1 MNQEKLPVV
10 KSTEIER
17 KIWDRL
23 TPRKTGGLVRNKVFR
38 FRDCVDWDGWYRK
51 PEKLNPDDW
60 ERSIMAGC
68 RGEWFAHV
76 VEGRQ
81 KVLDVGCGFGFPSF
95 YLARYGHEVVGVDPS
110 PSEIATARAIAE
122 RMENPGTRNTRN
134 TRTPSGHFHYI
145 QDYRPV
151 FFGHNTRFEVIEEN
165 KLPFADN
172 SFDAATLST
181 SLECMGEPEVL
192 LKELKRVLRPGSPIA
207 IEEEDRPV
215 TPVTPK
221 THPVWEKSSWAFF
234 TDEIWLWYELRITE
248 PHLDRRY
255 MLRLDMK
262 GKVAHKLQPVMESV
276 LSKKKGMPVMDFEK
290 VDIGLDEALAEIVDG
305 EYSEARG
312 YDPVSLKD
320 LLERMG
326 FTDLRFFAKPD
337 GAEFAKSLE
346 KDGLLEKMPDDVR
359 GILRALVRSV
369 PTIETPVLGMVSCR
383 VPNARNTHTRKG
395 EQSGE
400 QK

>member
-1 MNQEKLPVV
+1 MNEENFPVV
-10 KSTEIER
+10 KPTETEK
-17 KIWDRL
+17 KIWVRL
-23 TPRKTGGLVRNKVFR
+23 RPRKTGGLVRNKAFR

-51 PEKLNPDDW
+51 PCKLNPDDW

-76 VEGRQ
+76 VQGRQ
-81 KVLDVGCGFGFPSF
+81 RVLDVGCGFGFPSF

-122 RMENPGTRNTRN
+122 RMENPGTRNTR
-134 TRTPSGHFHYI
+134 
-145 QDYRPV
+145 
-151 FFGHNTRFEVIEEN
+151 FEVIEEN
-165 KLPFADN
+165 NLPFEDN
-172 SFDAATLST
+172 SFDAATLCT
-181 SLECMGEPEVL
+181 SLECMGDPEAILAEV
-192 LKELKRVLRPGSPIA
+192 KRVLKPGSPVA

-215 TPVTPK
+215 T
-221 THPVWEKSSWAFF
+221 HQLSPVWEKASWAFF

-248 PHLDRRY
+248 PHVDRRY

-276 LSKKKGMPVMDFEK
+276 LSKKKGMPVTDFEK
-290 VDIGLDEALAEIVDG
+290 VNIGFDEALAEIVDG

-346 KDGLLEKMPDDVR
+346 KDRLLEKMPDDVR

-369 PTIETPVLGMVSCR
+369 PTIETPVWGMVSCR

-395 EQSGE
+395 ERSGE

>member
-1 MNQEKLPVV
+1 MNEENFPVV
-10 KSTEIER
+10 KPTETEK
-17 KIWDRL
+17 KIWVRL
-23 TPRKTGGLVRNKVFR
+23 RPRKTGGLVRNKAFVFK
-38 FRDCVDWDGWYRK
+38 DVLDWPEWYRE

-68 RGEWFAHV
+68 RDEWFAHV
-76 VEGRQ
+76 VEGRRRI
-81 KVLDVGCGFGFPSF
+81 LDVGCGFGFPSF

-122 RMENPGTRNTRN
+122 RMENPGTRNTR
-134 TRTPSGHFHYI
+134 TPSGHFHYI

-165 KLPFADN
+165 KLPFDDN
-172 SFDAATLST
+172 SFDAATLCT

-192 LKELKRVLRPGSPIA
+192 LRELKRVLGPGSPIA

-221 THPVWEKSSWAFF
+221 THPVWENLHWAFF
-234 TDEIWLWYELRITE
+234 DGQIWLWCETRICD

-326 FTDLRFFAKPD
+326 FTDLRFFAKPN
-337 GAEFAKSLE
+337 GAEFAKSL
-346 KDGLLEKMPDDVR
+346 KKYGLLEKMPDDVR

-369 PTIETPVLGMVSCR
+369 PTIETPVWGMVSCM

-395 EQSGE
+395 ERSGE

>member
-1 MNQEKLPVV
+1 MNQNNFPVV
-10 KSTEIER
+10 KPTEIEKR
-17 KIWDRL
+17 IWERT
-23 TPRKTGGLVRNKVFR
+23 TPCKTGGLVRSKALVFADVLEWPDW
-38 FRDCVDWDGWYRK
+38 FREPD
-51 PEKLNPDDW
+51 KLDPDDW
-60 ERSIMAGC
+60 ERKLLAGC

-95 YLARYGHEVVGVDPS
+95 YLARYGHEVVGVDAS
-110 PSEIATARAIAE
+110 PSEIESAREIA
-122 RMENPGTRNTRN
+122 RRKGNPPN
-134 TRTPSGHFHYI
+134 I
-145 QDYRPV
+145 
-151 FFGHNTRFEVIEEN
+151 RFEVVDQTE
-165 KLPFADN
+165 LPFEDN
-172 SFDAATLST
+172 TFDAATLCT

-192 LKELKRVLRPGSPIA
+192 LAELKRVLRPGSPVA

-276 LSKKKGMPVMDFEK
+276 LSKKEGMPVTDFEK
-290 VDIGLDEALAEIVDG
+290 VNIGLDEALAEIVDG

-369 PTIETPVLGMVSCR
+369 PTTETPVWGMVSCM
-383 VPNARNTHTRKG
+383 VPNARNAHTRKG
-395 EQSGE
+395 ERSGE